1 MNEKNND
8 KVNELAAHLKV
19 LEQENEFLVNRT
31 QENIIINKVF
41 EYLNKTTSEHFYSD
55 ILENISFLIN
65 VEYVAVFEDID
76 DDFIEIES
84 FFLLS
89 EQKPIIKFKNKNV
102 IREAF
107 SKTTKI
113 SPQAISFINSNF
125 KPIEILISPI
135 PYRKQNLFFIL
146 AYSDKCIE
154 NEGFILIMERVSI
167 LISVKLEQNY
177 YQEQL
182 KTINSELEQRV
193 EERTKELEKINLQL
207 KQEIAHREQIA
218 KDLRHQNNQYK
229 ALNREFE
236 QINSELKKAFDK
248 IQESE
253 EKYKTLSD
261 LSFEG
266 IVILD
271 GFTMVDMNNTFGRLL
286 GYNKDELLNHD
297 ISKNIL
303 SKEELSILESII
315 QTEREKS
322 FELKISKKNGTKFY
336 AELRVRKLS
345 GEKSVVS
352 IRDISERKKAQ
363 EEKNAILKRQKQILD
378 GIVVGVLL
386 ISDDF
391 EISFSNPAMKKI
403 MGKEAIKE
411 KCYSALFN
419 RLEEC
424 ENCFFHNEQQ
434 KEKSNEVNINE
445 RIYRVSNLKLFNN
458 ERMSVFEDITEV
470 RKSNEK
476 LKGLNAE
483 LSNALVKA
491 RESDRLKTE
500 FFQNISHEIRT
511 PLNGIMGFSQ
521 LLRDGNINSDKLKRY
536 TDYIEN
542 NGKQLMR
549 IIDEIIEISEFTSNK
564 VVPIYEK
571 INLNDWLKEIYIIFN
586 NQKKEKNLSLKLK
599 INSKNADRELVTD
612 KSKLGKIMFNLIENA
627 IKYTDKGIVEFG
639 YKSWNEEEII
649 LYVKDTGI
657 GIAEENIELIF
668 ERFTQAEKE
677 LSERKGGLGLG
688 LTIVK
693 ENVNI
698 LDGKIQ
704 VQSQKG
710 QGTNMLIILPVIE
723 L

>member
-710 QGTNMLIILPVIE
+710 QGTNILIILPVIE